1 MSSSLPVAVGVV
13 PISAVVAEP
22 VAIAL
27 LISLVLPII
36 FLILSPLVL
45 VALYS
50 LMALTLLLHLLH
62 PLKAEP
68 KWKLVVPVVVVITT
82 ETVLLEHLVKEMLAV
97 MGFGMVL
104 QALLLQVVVEVPVL
118 LAFHLLVELLVKMVA
133 MEPHP
138 QSLAHP

>member
-62 PLKAEP
+62 TLKAEP